1 MDPRFYSQ
9 WPLCHLVFIHSRPI
23 AISGGPKSNPLRSR
37 VAFRFPNPYHRP
49 SMFPRQD
56 KHELNWRGLN
66 AVSGIMFHDIS
77 VQQMTRV
84 PTQMSPGAATGVGFP
99 PRSTCLFRKQLN
111 ALLRW
116 LADTGAKMRCF
127 TIIDMLLNME
137 MFKRAGQI
145 IEMNTQ
151 AHSLS

>member
-1 MDPRFYSQ
+1 
-9 WPLCHLVFIHSRPI
+9 
-23 AISGGPKSNPLRSR
+23 
-37 VAFRFPNPYHRP
+37 
-49 SMFPRQD
+49 
-56 KHELNWRGLN
+56 
-66 AVSGIMFHDIS
+66 
-77 VQQMTRV
+77 
-84 PTQMSPGAATGVGFP
+84 MSPGAATGVGFP
-99 PRSTCLFRKQLN
+99 PRSTCLFRKRLN

>member
-1 MDPRFYSQ
+1 MDPRFYLQ

-23 AISGGPKSNPLRSR
+23 AISGGLKSNPLRSR
-37 VAFRFPNPYHRP
+37 VACRFPNPYHRP
-49 SMFPRQD
+49 SMFTRQD
-56 KHELNWRGLN
+56 KHEPNWLGLN
-66 AVSGIMFHDIS
+66 AVSGIILHGIS
-77 VQQMTRV
+77 VQQMPRV
-84 PTQMSPGAATGVGFP
+84 PTQMSPGDATGVGFP

-127 TIIDMLLNME
+127 TVIDMLLNME

-145 IEMNTQ
+145 IEMDTQ
-151 AHSLS
+151 AHALS